1 MQKGS
6 VRVKKFLSVLFV
18 GILALSAVGCSS
30 DGKDANSNKT
40 DKKIKVVAS
49 IYPLEQFTKM
59 IGKDKVEVKTLVGP
73 GLEPHDFDLKPQDTK
88 ELMESNIFVYNGL
101 DMEHW
106 ADDVI
111 NSLKSTDV
119 KVVTASEGVNTRKEG
134 DTVDPH
140 VWLSLKEA
148 EVEAKNILN
157 ALVEKDPS
165 NKDYYETNY
174 KELVKEFDNLYNEYK
189 PKFEKLKNKDFIT
202 NHEAFGYLCREFGLT
217 QKSVSG
223 IFQEGEP
230 TPQKLQ
236 ELVNYCKKNNIKVIF
251 SESTAE
257 QKTSETLAKEVGAK
271 VQKIYTLESEQD
283 SKTYLE
289 AMKYNLETIYN
300 SLLEENK

>member
-1 MQKGS
+1 M
-6 VRVKKFLSVLFV
+6 KKFLSVLFV

-30 DGKDANSNKT
+30 NSKDANSNNT

-88 ELMESNIFVYNGL
+88 ELMESNVFVYNGL

-119 KVVTASEGVNTRKEG
+119 KVVLASDGVNTIKEG

-165 NKDYYETNY
+165 NKDYYEANY
-174 KELVKEFDNLYNEYK
+174 KELVKKFDNLYNEYK

-271 VQKIYTLESEQD
+271 VEKIYTLESEQD

-289 AMKYNLETIYN
+289 AIKYNLETIYN